1 MSNDIQ
7 IRSIKC
13 EDYNIITNLTNQLG
27 SNIQSDIVKDQINKI
42 LNNPDHYA
50 FVAVLN
56 NDVVG
61 YIHCFNAI
69 RLTSKPFTEICGL
82 VVNENERGNGIGKL
96 LVEKVENLFSD
107 DRKIRVRCNTKRK
120 LAHKFYFDQDYSL
133 SKEQKI
139 FEKKKPSA

>member
-1 MSNDIQ
+1 MSKDIL
-7 IRSIKC
+7 IRTITC
-13 EDYNIITNLTNQLG
+13 EDYKLITSLTNQLG
-27 SNIQSDIVKDQINKI
+27 SNVQTDIVKDQINTI
-42 LNNPDHYA
+42 LNNPDHFA

-56 NDVVG
+56 DEVVG

-82 VVNENERGNGIGKL
+82 VVNEKERGNGIGKL
-96 LVEKVENLFSD
+96 LVKHVEVLFNNN
-107 DRKIRVRCNTKRK
+107 RKIRVRCNTKRK